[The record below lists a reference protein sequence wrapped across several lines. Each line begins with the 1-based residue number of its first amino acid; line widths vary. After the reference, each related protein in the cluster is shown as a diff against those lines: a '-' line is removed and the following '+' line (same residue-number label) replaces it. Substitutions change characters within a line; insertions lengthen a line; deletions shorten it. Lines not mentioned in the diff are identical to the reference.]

1 MRVPDLYGVGDSDA
15 SQSAATQAGRARQAE
30 AVTPKEA
37 PVDAAAKVARE
48 SDQVQL
54 SDLTERL
61 SQMLGTSDPDRAARL
76 ERLSAEVQSGKYKV
90 DAAAVSRKLVDEAL
104 RGG

>member
-1 MRVPDLYGVGDSDA
+1 MRVPDLYGVGDADA
-15 SQSAATQAGRARQAE
+15 GQSAATQASKARQAE
-30 AVTPKEA
+30 QVTPKGA
-37 PVDAAAKVARE
+37 QADPAARAARE

-76 ERLSAEVQSGKYKV
+76 ERLAAEVQSGKYQV

>member
-1 MRVPDLYGVGDSDA
+1 MRVEDLYGVGNTDA
-15 SQSAATQAGRARQAE
+15 GKPAAAQTGKAQQAGALA
-30 AVTPKEA
+30 PKGA
-37 PVDAAAKVARE
+37 KAGPATDAARD

-61 SQMLGTSDPDRAARL
+61 SRTLGVEDPARAARL
-76 ERLSAEVQSGKYKV
+76 ERLAAEVQSGRYRV
-90 DAAAVSRKLVDEAL
+90 DALGVSRRLVDEAL